1 MLLRIY
7 QDLKFLGHPKYQV
20 LDKSFQSSLLD
31 KDTLEEEVIVFS
43 SQWMY
48 RFIMLYI
55 NILSSM
61 ASSSL
66 Y

>member
-31 KDTLEEEVIVFS
+31 NDALKEEVIF
-43 SQWMY
+43 MTNG
-48 RFIMLYI
+48 YI
-55 NILSSM
+55 GL
-61 ASSSL
+61 
-66 Y
+66 